1 MGYQITNL
9 QQEINALRSG
19 GGPEAVAAVE
29 ERAVELEKELEKMKH
44 ERDEAFLRIETSDK
58 ELNDVRS
65 DLSEAR
71 RQLKEVG
78 VKAHRTDDD
87 MLKLV
92 KELES
97 VRAGLS
103 RQAIDDYKGSTGFK
117 EGLKRMGRVSY
128 EYGYRVALTRFRLLH
143 PDLEVEENPFTI
155 RPEDDSVSM
164 ERQQTFND
172 LDSPES

>member
-19 GGPEAVAAVE
+19 GGPEAVAAAE

-78 VKAHRTDDD
+78 VTLPGFPWVTSRFSYSRSGQ
-87 MLKLV
+87 
-92 KELES
+92 ELHNF
-97 VRAGLS
+97 VVCG
-103 RQAIDDYKGSTGFK
+103 D
-117 EGLKRMGRVSY
+117 GR
-128 EYGYRVALTRFRLLH
+128 L
-143 PDLEVEENPFTI
+143 
-155 RPEDDSVSM
+155 
-164 ERQQTFND
+164 
-172 LDSPES
+172 